1 MAVGNSVAVVG
12 NWIAFILAVVA
23 VELGL
28 MHHAHS
34 LTTSLASVVHWVYL
48 GVVNFLVGDVPVT
61 VGRQSGDGGWVGG
74 CVRGTGWPRHLL
86 RNHLAVDI

>member
-1 MAVGNSVAVVG
+1 LLLCSNPEVAEVAVGNSVAVVG
-12 NWIAFILAVVA
+12 NWIAFILGVLA

-48 GVVNFLVGDVPVT
+48 GVVNFLVGGILGDILGDRRVT
-61 VGRQSGDGGWVGG
+61 GG
-74 CVRGTGWPRHLL
+74 
-86 RNHLAVDI
+86 